1 MIKTTFFAFFNEI
14 SLKKSTKKRKN
25 LNFTAFC
32 DPSPLRSRP
41 SAVFMVAVMSER
53 FVGLASVFVLSNG
66 VVFQSAQVKQTR
78 VLVRV
83 QVGRV
88 EFGQIVWPGT
98 VGFSHYAAPVVALVF
113 RFVLARW
120 RCDRAWVV
128 VDAASLKIL
137 KNWIFNKVEEFD
149 DIFWLI
155 FLIKKLK

>member
-88 EFGQIVWPGT
+88 EFGQIV
-98 VGFSHYAAPVVALVF
+98 
-113 RFVLARW
+113 
-120 RCDRAWVV
+120 
-128 VDAASLKIL
+128 
-137 KNWIFNKVEEFD
+137 
-149 DIFWLI
+149 
-155 FLIKKLK
+155 